1 MTAISGSFTT
11 LMRMIAALKRLFHTL
26 TKLINT
32 SSHLNT
38 LLHSISAPPL
48 LPLQLCLH
56 PLTFHLL
63 SPLIFSSFFYLF
75 LSLFFCLTV
84 IFPPFFLLS
93 YSPTTFP
100 LTIFILFL
108 FLSFLSL
115 VISSSSCPYLSP
127 CPYLITFVLFPL
139 SSVIKLV
146 SQTIYTVLGLV
157 SWRRRK
163 PAAQPYKP
171 ELFTL
176 SN

>member
-63 SPLIFSSFFYLF
+63 SSLIFSSFFLPF
-75 LSLFFCLTV
+75 SLF
-84 IFPPFFLLS
+84 ILLS
-93 YSPTTFP
+93 Y
-100 LTIFILFL
+100 
-108 FLSFLSL
+108 
-115 VISSSSCPYLSP
+115 CHLSP
-127 CPYLITFVLFPL
+127 LFPPLLLSHHFSSHYLHSLPLFVLFVSCHFLFVLSLPVSLSLPYYLCPL
-139 SSVIKLV
+139 
-146 SQTIYTVLGLV
+146 
-157 SWRRRK
+157 
-163 PAAQPYKP
+163 PP
-171 ELFTL
+171 LFC
-176 SN
+176 N

>member
-84 IFPPFFLLS
+84 IFPPFFPPLLLS
-93 YSPTTFP
+93 HHFSSHYLHSLP
-100 LTIFILFL
+100 L
-108 FLSFLSL
+108 
-115 VISSSSCPYLSP
+115 
-127 CPYLITFVLFPL
+127 FVLFVSCHFLFVLSLPVSLSLPYYLCPL
-139 SSVIKLV
+139 
-146 SQTIYTVLGLV
+146 
-157 SWRRRK
+157 
-163 PAAQPYKP
+163 PP
-171 ELFTL
+171 LFC
-176 SN
+176 N

>member
-84 IFPPFFLLS
+84 IFPPFS
-93 YSPTTFP
+93 SSPP
-100 LTIFILFL
+100 LPPL
-108 FLSFLSL
+108 FLSLSSF
-115 VISSSSCPYLSP
+115 SSSFCPFRLLSFP
-127 CPYLITFVLFPL
+127 LRPVLTCLLVPTLLPL
-139 SSVIKLV
+139 SSSPSL
-146 SQTIYTVLGLV
+146 L
-157 SWRRRK
+157 
-163 PAAQPYKP
+163 
-171 ELFTL
+171 
-176 SN
+176 